1 MKPQTNPSMTMA
13 KSEHSAQDLLVIHHL
28 SKSYAEKQLL
38 AIENL
43 RLQTAS
49 AYVLTGMNGVGK
61 TVFLRILAGLEKPDD
76 CHLHFLGQPQTLSSY
91 PKSMR
96 EAIVYVHQHPVM
108 LTMSVTDNIAYGL
121 RARGYTKKM
130 IQETTEQA
138 LEWAGLSAIRHRL
151 PAGLSGGEKQKIALA
166 RAKILQPHLL
176 LLDEPTA
183 NLDGQAREQV
193 IALIPTLVAQN
204 SSVVMVCHD
213 KDLINL
219 PQVSH
224 YKLRDG
230 SIEDRSHKIN
240 DDKLAGE

>member
-1 MKPQTNPSMTMA
+1 MNLRTVPEK
-13 KSEHSAQDLLVIHHL
+13 SAQDLLVVHHL
-28 SKSYAEKQLL
+28 SKSFGGKILL
-38 AIENL
+38 DIENL
-43 RLQTAS
+43 HLRTAS

-61 TVFLRILAGLEKPDD
+61 TVLLRILAGLEKTDH
-76 CHLHFLGQPQTLSSY
+76 CSLSFLGRVQQLSPY
-91 PKSMR
+91 PALMR

-108 LTMSVTDNIAYGL
+108 FTMSVAENIAYGL
-121 RARGYTKKM
+121 RARGWAKKR

-138 LEWAGLSAIRHRL
+138 LEWAGLSDLRDRL

-166 RAKILQPHLL
+166 RAKILQPRLL

-183 NLDGQAREQV
+183 NLDGAAREQV

-219 PQVSH
+219 PQICH

-230 SIEDRSHKIN
+230 RIEDRN
-240 DDKLAGE
+240 DRHCDES